1 MRSHYIHP
9 NNLFRLLVSVQVVLA
24 VCWSG
29 ATCFAA
35 DFDDAKR
42 LFRSGRYDE
51 CIEICKTEVERG
63 VWNES
68 WSRLLIETYLTTGQ
82 YFDARSIY
90 EEAIERYSLSLRL
103 RLLGIETYRM
113 NDDPI
118 EASKQQAVIPE
129 LLDRM
134 PARYTGRDE
143 LVPLGKY
150 FLMTGEDARKVL
162 EICFDE
168 AIKEDPEMVE
178 AYVASAELAIE
189 KRDDK
194 VATQTLDKAAKL
206 DPNDPQIAFL
216 QAKAWMASDSEKS
229 SEYLERAFELND
241 RHVPSL
247 LFKADLEIDS
257 EDYDEANKTLDIA
270 LSVNPNNPIAWA
282 LRANIA
288 HLQGR
293 YEDEGKARHRAL
305 EPWSLNPEVDFT
317 IGRKLSQHYR
327 FAESI
332 QYQMRALKMDADYLP
347 AKTQLAQ
354 DMLRTG
360 NVENGWRLIEEVRAR
375 DPYDVATFNLRRL
388 EEELKKFQTIEIP
401 GFVIRMDP
409 TEATIYGDSV
419 VELLTQARSALTEK
433 YAVELQEPV
442 YVEIFPKQK
451 DFAIR
456 TFGMPGGQG
465 FLGVCFGQLIT
476 ANSPASQG
484 TTPSNLHSVLWHE
497 YCHVVTLQKT
507 KNKMP
512 RWLSEG
518 ISVYEERQRD
528 PTWGQSL
535 DTTYRQMI
543 LSEDLTPVS
552 KLSSAFLNAKTPMH
566 LQFAYFESSMVI
578 EYLLEKHGLDVLK
591 RILDDLAVGMPI
603 NESLKRYTNS
613 LEALD
618 AEFAEYARRK
628 AESFAPNIDYSEDG
642 LPERPTIEQLEAWLT
657 DHPNHYQALE
667 QTAAHWISEKAWDK
681 ATGILERMQKLNPDD
696 GGESGLYGMLAAV
709 NRAQNK
715 LDTER
720 TFLIELA
727 SRNSDCLDALERLI
741 QLDRDRNDWTSVA
754 RWTDRVLQVNPLL
767 PSVQTI
773 AAEAA
778 EKTGDA
784 KRAQRALQAQL
795 ALQPVDPS
803 AVHYNLA
810 KAYLSLEQIDK
821 ARRHVLMALE
831 ESPRYREALQLL
843 LEIQERANTQSNPP
857 VENSAETPP

>member
-1 MRSHYIHP
+1 MLP
-9 NNLFRLLVSVQVVLA
+9 NCLHGEKLIRLLVVAQLLVTFGWFIPTSN
-24 VCWSG
+24 
-29 ATCFAA
+29 AA
-35 DFDDAKR
+35 DFDDAKKLYR
-42 LFRSGRYDE
+42 TGRYDE

-63 VWNES
+63 VWYES

-82 YFDARSIY
+82 YVEAQSVY

-113 NDDPI
+113 NDNTI
-118 EASKQQAVIPE
+118 EASKQQSVIPD

-168 AIKEDPEMVE
+168 AIKEDPDMVE

-194 VATQTLDKAAKL
+194 VATQTLEKAAKL

-216 QAKAWMASDSEKS
+216 QAKAWIASDSEKAS
-229 SEYLERAFELND
+229 QHLQRAFELND

-247 LFKADLEIDS
+247 LFKADMEIDS
-257 EDYDEANKTLDIA
+257 EDFDEANKTLDVA
-270 LSVNPNNPIAWA
+270 LGVNPNNPIAWA
-282 LRANIA
+282 LRASIA

-293 YEDEGKARHRAL
+293 YEDEGKARHSAL
-305 EPWSLNPEVDFT
+305 QPWSLNPEVDFT

-332 QYQMRALKMDADYLP
+332 QYQVRALKMDADYLP
-347 AKTQLAQ
+347 AKSQLAQ
-354 DMLRTG
+354 DMLRSG
-360 NVENGWRLIEEVRAR
+360 NTENGWRLIEEVRAR

-388 EEELKKFQTIEIP
+388 EEELKKFHTIEIL

-419 VELLTQARSALTEK
+419 VELLTQVRSVLTKK
-433 YAVELQEPV
+433 YAIELQEPV

-484 TTPSNLHSVLWHE
+484 TTPSNLHGVLWHE

-528 PTWGQSL
+528 PTWGQSM
-535 DTTYRQMI
+535 DTMYRQMI

-578 EYLLEKHGLDVLK
+578 EYLIEKYGLDVLK

-618 AEFAEYARRK
+618 AEFAQYARRK
-628 AESFAPNIDYSEDG
+628 AESFAPDIDYTEEDF
-642 LPERPTIEQLEAWLT
+642 PERPNIENLESWLAE
-657 DHPNHYQALE
+657 HPNHYQALE

-696 GGESGLYGMLAAV
+696 GRESGLYGMLAAV
-709 NRAQNK
+709 SRAQEK
-715 LDTER
+715 FDAER
-720 TFLIELA
+720 AFLKELA

-754 RWTDRVLQVNPLL
+754 QWCNRVLQVNPLL
-767 PSVQTI
+767 PSIQSV

-784 KRAQRALQAQL
+784 KSAQRAFQAQL

-803 AVHYNLA
+803 AVHYHLA
-810 KAYLSLEQIDK
+810 KSYLSLDEIEK

-831 ESPRYREALQLL
+831 ESPRYQEALELL
-843 LEIQERANTQSNPP
+843 LAIQDRTKPQNSPP
-857 VENSAETPP
+857 AETPGESLP

>member
-1 MRSHYIHP
+1 MHP
-9 NNLFRLLVSVQVVLA
+9 NCLHGAKLTRLLVVSQLLVA
-24 VCWSG
+24 FGWFMPTSI
-29 ATCFAA
+29 AA
-35 DFDDAKR
+35 DFDDAKKLYR
-42 LFRSGRYDE
+42 TGRYDE
-51 CIEICKTEVERG
+51 CIEICKAEVERG

-82 YFDARSIY
+82 YFEAQGVY
-90 EEAIERYSLSLRL
+90 EEAIERYSFSLRL

-113 NDDPI
+113 NDNPI
-118 EASKQQAVIPE
+118 EASKQQSVIPE

-150 FLMTGEDARKVL
+150 FLVTGEDARKVL

-168 AIKEDPEMVE
+168 AIKEDPDMVE

-194 VATQTLDKAAKL
+194 VATQTLEKAAKL

-216 QAKAWMASDSEKS
+216 QAKAWIASDSEKA
-229 SEYLERAFELND
+229 SEHLARAFELND

-247 LFKADLEIDS
+247 LFKADMEIDS
-257 EDYDEANKTLDIA
+257 EDFDEAIKTLDIA
-270 LSVNPNNPIAWA
+270 LGVNPNNPIAWA
-282 LRANIA
+282 LRASIA
-288 HLQGR
+288 HFQGR
-293 YEDEGKARHRAL
+293 YEDEGKARHSAL
-305 EPWSLNPEVDFT
+305 QPWSLNPEVDFT
-317 IGRKLSQHYR
+317 IGKKLSQHYR

-332 QYQMRALKMDADYLP
+332 QYQVRALKMDADYLP
-347 AKTQLAQ
+347 AKSQLAQ
-354 DMLRTG
+354 DLLRTG
-360 NVENGWRLIEEVRAR
+360 NTENGWRLIEEVRAR

-388 EEELKKFQTIEIP
+388 EEELKKFHTIEIP

-409 TEATIYGDSV
+409 TEANIYGDSV
-419 VELLTQARSALTEK
+419 VELLTQARSVLTEK
-433 YAVELQEPV
+433 YAVKLQEPV

-476 ANSPASQG
+476 ANSPALQG

-528 PTWGQSL
+528 PTWGQSM
-535 DTTYRQMI
+535 DTMYRQMI

-578 EYLLEKHGLDVLK
+578 EYLIEKYGLDVLK

-618 AEFAEYARRK
+618 AEFAQYARHK
-628 AESFAPNIDYSEDG
+628 AESFAPDIDY
-642 LPERPTIEQLEAWLT
+642 T
-657 DHPNHYQALE
+657 
-667 QTAAHWISEKAWDK
+667 K
-681 ATGILERMQKLNPDD
+681 
-696 GGESGLYGMLAAV
+696 
-709 NRAQNK
+709 
-715 LDTER
+715 
-720 TFLIELA
+720 
-727 SRNSDCLDALERLI
+727 
-741 QLDRDRNDWTSVA
+741 
-754 RWTDRVLQVNPLL
+754 
-767 PSVQTI
+767 
-773 AAEAA
+773 
-778 EKTGDA
+778 
-784 KRAQRALQAQL
+784 
-795 ALQPVDPS
+795 
-803 AVHYNLA
+803 
-810 KAYLSLEQIDK
+810 
-821 ARRHVLMALE
+821 
-831 ESPRYREALQLL
+831 
-843 LEIQERANTQSNPP
+843 
-857 VENSAETPP
+857 